1 MGFDLIH
8 EVYSWV
14 QVVLDD
20 TTVYMYPNQFREMIL
35 LCFILFNITLQ
46 CNFEITLRIKN
57 LHYTA

>member
-35 LCFILFNITLQ
+35 LCFILF
-46 CNFEITLRIKN
+46 ITLRTKN
-57 LHYTA
+57 LHYTT